1 MAQDD
6 AVHGKHSNIIV
17 NGRKKEVAASSL
29 SYDDVVNLAFD
40 NQPPRGENVVITVTY
55 SKGPHNSSGTLVAGQ
70 SVEVK
75 SGMVFNVT
83 ATDRS

>member
-1 MAQDD
+1 MAKDD
-6 AVHGKHSNIIV
+6 AAQGKHFNIIV
-17 NGRKKEVAASSL
+17 NGRKRDVAASSL
-29 SYDDVVNLAFD
+29 GYDDVVNLAFD

-55 SKGPHNSSGTLVAGQ
+55 SKGEHNSSGTLVSGQ
-70 SVEVK
+70 SVEIK

>member
-6 AVHGKHSNIIV
+6 AVQGKHFNIIV
-17 NGRKKEVAASSL
+17 NARPKDVAASSL

-40 NQPPRGENVVITVTY
+40 NQPPRGENVVITVAY
-55 SKGPHNSSGTLVAGQ
+55 SKGPNNSSGTLVSGQ
-70 SVEVK
+70 SVEIK
-75 SGMVFNVT
+75 SGMVFHVT

>member
-6 AVHGKHSNIIV
+6 AVPGKHSEIIV

-29 SYDDVVNLAFD
+29 SYDEVVNLAFD
-40 NQPPRGENVVITVTY
+40 NQPPRGENVIITVTY
-55 SKGPHNSSGTLVAGQ
+55 SKGSHNSNGTLVSGE
-70 SVEVK
+70 SVEIK

>member
-1 MAQDD
+1 MAQDE
-6 AVHGKHSNIIV
+6 AAHGKHFNIIV
-17 NGRKKEVAASSL
+17 NGRPKDVAASSL

-55 SKGPHNSSGTLVAGQ
+55 SKGAHHSSGTLVSGQ
-70 SVEVK
+70 SVEIK
-75 SGMVFNVT
+75 SGMVFNVS

>member
-6 AVHGKHSNIIV
+6 AAHGQHFNIIV
-17 NGRKKEVAASSL
+17 NGRKKDVAASTL

-55 SKGPHNSSGTLVAGQ
+55 SKGPHNSSGTLVTSQ
-70 SVEVK
+70 TVEIK

>member
-6 AVHGKHSNIIV
+6 GSQGKHFNIIV
-17 NGRKKEVAASSL
+17 NGRKKDVAASSL
-29 SYDDVVNLAFD
+29 TFDDVVNLAYD

-55 SKGPHNSSGTLVAGQ
+55 SKGDHNSSGSLVPGQ
-70 SVEVK
+70 TVVIK

>member
-6 AVHGKHSNIIV
+6 AVHGKHFNIIV
-17 NGRKKEVAASSL
+17 NGRQKDIAASSL
-29 SYDDVVNLAFD
+29 TYDDVVNLAFD

-55 SKGPHNSSGTLVAGQ
+55 SKGLHNSSGTLVSGQ

-83 ATDRS
+83 PTDRS